1 MRLHGFETSSNSA
14 LIDMDLSM
22 DWREQE
28 AKLLGVA

>member
-1 MRLHGFETSSNSA
+1 MACWTHLTTQA

-28 AKLLGVA
+28 AKPLGVA